1 MRVKH
6 KKRHKKSKLDP
17 YYDFIKEMLESG
29 MSYNQIADELYFQ
42 YDVECVAGTVG
53 IFARNRGLPNIVTR
67 GKNNGRVNIPTC
79 TGCKCLIEAS
89 NTMRNGTVLV
99 CTKIPAVISRSCTTS
114 PMDCPFREKGA
125 VNEIKKA

>member
-42 YDVECVAGTVG
+42 YDVECVACTVG
-53 IFARNRGLPNIVTR
+53 NFARNRELPNIVTR
-67 GKNNGRVNIPTC
+67 GKNDDRVTIPHCNGCACR
-79 TGCKCLIEAS
+79 IEAS
-89 NTMRNGTVLV
+89 NTLRNGTVLV
-99 CTKIPAVISRSCTTS
+99 CTKIPAVISRTCTTS
-114 PMDCPFREKGA
+114 PMDCPLREKGSIYE
-125 VNEIKKA
+125 VQRN